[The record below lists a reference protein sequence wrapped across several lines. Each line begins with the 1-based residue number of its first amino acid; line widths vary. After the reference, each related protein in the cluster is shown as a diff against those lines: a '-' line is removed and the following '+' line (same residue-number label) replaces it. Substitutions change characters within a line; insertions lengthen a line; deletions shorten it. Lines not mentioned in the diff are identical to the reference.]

1 MVHASEVTQMIIG
14 LLSLLVVLAYALFS
28 NQAAEVRLLS
38 PRAVKIIPGS
48 RCQTPSYKNSRST
61 RRERRNQ
68 QTVSII
74 V

>member
-1 MVHASEVTQMIIG
+1 MVHASEATQIIIG
-14 LLSLLVVLAYALFS
+14 FLSLLVVLAYALFS
-28 NQAAEVRLLS
+28 NEVARVSFS
-38 PRAVKIIPGS
+38 PRTVKIIPGS

-68 QTVSII
+68 QSFIII

>member
-1 MVHASEVTQMIIG
+1 MAHASEMTQIIIG
-14 LLSLLVVLAYALFS
+14 LLSLLVVLAFALFS
-28 NQAAEVRLLS
+28 NQVALVSYS

-48 RCQTPSYKNSRST
+48 RYQAPSYKNSRST

-68 QTVSII
+68 QSVSVI

>member
-1 MVHASEVTQMIIG
+1 MVHASEVTQIIIG
-14 LLSLLVVLAYALFS
+14 FLSLLVVLAYALFS
-28 NQAAEVRLLS
+28 NQVANVSPS

-68 QTVSII
+68 QSVSII